1 VALLNSASKVY
12 AGGQLASKVYLG
24 ATQVWPAGGPP
35 VDPQIVWTEDW
46 EGWPL
51 GIPTATPPVSQVDG
65 SPQIVAGKVLQSGP
79 SGNGV
84 RFSTA
89 GMPHWSLEFTVV
101 TTGTQTANHYVAT
114 LRNMAGAYVG
124 ELSLRNTEK
133 QIWNRINYGAD
144 TLGKSVWTYAQ
155 PGPSTLRIIY
165 EWMDDEFVK
174 CHMFYGANL
183 NGTMP
188 DETTIYDKTMA
199 AGILIGKRIGAV
211 RLGNDSSDG
220 LTQQFDNIT
229 LRDLT
234 Q

>member
-1 VALLNSASKVY
+1 MPSLNSATGVIAGSQEAVRVY
-12 AGGQLASKVYLG
+12 QGDTLVWEAGE
-24 ATQVWPAGGPP
+24 P

-46 EGWPL
+46 EDWPL
-51 GIPTATPPVSQVDG
+51 GVPTVTPPVSQVDG

-101 TTGTQTANHYVAT
+101 VTGTQTANHYVAS
-114 LRNMAGAYVG
+114 LRDMAGAYVG

-133 QIWNRINYGAD
+133 QIWNRINFGAD

-183 NGTMP
+183 NGTTP
-188 DETTIYDKTMA
+188 DQTLVYDKTMSV
-199 AGILIGKRIGAV
+199 GILVGKRIGAV
-211 RLGNDSSDG
+211 RLGNDGSDG
-220 LTQQFDNIT
+220 ITQTFDDLV

-234 Q
+234 L